1 MAHEAFHY
9 QSLAD
14 VRSTSDA
21 LGTSLPL
28 SEDLSALFAP
38 LTIGGHTAN
47 NRIAFQPM
55 EGTDGTADGAP
66 GELTRRRYL
75 RFAHGGPGLIW
86 FEAVAT
92 VPEARAS
99 AHQLRITQENLDQFK
114 RLVDEIRETSLKA
127 NGYAPI
133 IIMQAT
139 NSGRYSKPQGFPEPL
154 IAYNCPPLEDT
165 PLDASRI
172 LSDDTLRRYEAAFG
186 PAARLAQKAGFDGVD
201 VKCCHRYLACE
212 LLSAFTRPGKYGG
225 SFENRTRFLR
235 ESIQAA
241 KAAVSSDFCVASR
254 LNIYDG
260 FPYPYGFGVS
270 ENGGVEPE
278 LSEAVKLVGILHK
291 DLGLPLLD
299 ITIGNPYFN
308 PHVNRP
314 ADLQPYE
321 SPEDP
326 LVGVARMLACTKTI
340 QDAYPDLV
348 LIGSGLSYLRQF
360 APQLAAGGIENGY
373 FKLAG
378 FGRLSFADPDFPREV
393 LAGRELD
400 PRKCCIT
407 CGKCTQLM
415 RFGSMAGCVVRDPV
429 YTRLYQENVNSK
441 EKRV

>member
-1 MAHEAFHY
+1 MFHY
-9 QSLAD
+9 KTLGD
-14 VRSTSDA
+14 VRA
-21 LGTSLPL
+21 EAEKQQIILPL
-28 SEDLSALFAP
+28 SENTSLLKNP
-38 LTIGGHTAN
+38 LEIKGKTVP
-47 NRIAFQPM
+47 NRIAIQPM
-55 EGTDGTADGAP
+55 EGCDGTAEGCP
-66 GELTRRRYL
+66 GELTLRRYDK
-75 RFAHGGPGLIW
+75 FAESGAGLIW
-86 FEAVAT
+86 EEATAVW
-92 VPEARAS
+92 EEGRANPR
-99 AHQLRITQENLDQFK
+99 QLWINEKSLDALK
-114 RLVDEIRETSLKA
+114 AMTDRIRELSMKK
-127 NGYAPI
+127 NGFAPVI
-133 IIMQAT
+133 LMQAT
-139 NSGRYSKPQGFPEPL
+139 HSGRYSKPHGVPEPL
-154 IAYNCPPLEDT
+154 IAYNNPIFEKENPIPAD
-165 PLDASRI
+165 RI
-172 LSDDTLRRYEAAFG
+172 VSDDYLRRLIERMGEASH
-186 PAARLAQKAGFDGVD
+186 LAELAGFDGVD
-201 VKCCHRYLACE
+201 IKSCHRYLGSE
-212 LLSAFTRPGKYGG
+212 LLSAYNRPGDFGG

-314 ADLQPYE
+314 ADIQPYE

-400 PRKCCIT
+400 PGKCCIT